1 MNEHELIEIIKR
13 EIEKYYLKSG
23 IKNEINLKKA
33 IGFLGKDIVLKSNLE
48 EIFKIEETA
57 DEMVISELS
66 VKELTEISQG
76 TYSNDNGKKL
86 LYSMLEGKKLILVKE
101 GIEWRSFPHI
111 PSKLQEKYR
120 EYEKVLETYGIKIL
134 KRIEIREYLMGKKE
148 CYNGKV
154 LDLRTLKN
162 SISRNEEYIEVSA
175 ATTVTEL
182 AKEYAAMNNI
192 KITKR

>member
-23 IKNEINLKKA
+23 IKNEVNLKKT
-33 IGFLGKDIVLKSNLE
+33 IGFLGKDIILKNNLE

-57 DEMVISELS
+57 DEIVISELS
-66 VKELTEISQG
+66 IKELTEISQG
-76 TYSNDNGKKL
+76 TYSTDIGKKL
-86 LYSMLEGKKLILVKE
+86 LYNILEGKRIILVKE
-101 GIEWRSFPHI
+101 GIEWRNFSLI
-111 PSKLQEKYR
+111 QSKLQEKYE
-120 EYEKVLETYGIKIL
+120 EYEKIIETYGIKIL
-134 KRIEIREYLMGKKE
+134 KRIEIREYLIGKKE

-162 SISRNEEYIEVSA
+162 SISRNEEYIEVS
-175 ATTVTEL
+175 TSTVVTEL

>member
-23 IKNEINLKKA
+23 VKNEINLKKT
-33 IGFLGKDIVLKSNLE
+33 IGFLGKDVILKNNLE

-57 DEMVISELS
+57 DEIVISELS
-66 VKELTEISQG
+66 IKELVEISQG
-76 TYSNDNGKKL
+76 TYSTDTGKKL
-86 LYSMLEGKKLILVKE
+86 LYNMLEGKKIILVKE
-101 GIEWRSFPHI
+101 GMEWRNFSFI
-111 PSKLQEKYR
+111 PSKLQEKYE
-120 EYEKVLETYGIKIL
+120 EYEKIIEMYGIKIL
-134 KRIEIREYLMGKKE
+134 KRIEIREYLIGKKE
-148 CYNGKV
+148 CYSGKV

>member
-1 MNEHELIEIIKR
+1 MNEYELIEIIKR

-23 IKNEINLKKA
+23 IKNEINLKKT
-33 IGFLGKDIVLKSNLE
+33 IGFLGKDVILKNNLE

-57 DEMVISELS
+57 NEIVISELS
-66 VKELTEISQG
+66 IKELVEISQG
-76 TYSNDNGKKL
+76 TYSTDTGKKL
-86 LYSMLEGKKLILVKE
+86 LYNILEGKKIILVKE
-101 GIEWRSFPHI
+101 GIEWRSFPLI
-111 PSKLQEKYR
+111 PPKLQEKYR
-120 EYEKVLETYGIKIL
+120 EYEKILETYGVKIL
-134 KRIEIREYLMGKKE
+134 KRIEIREYLIGKKE
-148 CYNGKV
+148 CYSGKV

>member
-23 IKNEINLKKA
+23 IKNEVNLKKT
-33 IGFLGKDIVLKSNLE
+33 IGFLGKDIILKNNLE

-57 DEMVISELS
+57 DEIVISELS
-66 VKELTEISQG
+66 IKELTEISQG
-76 TYSNDNGKKL
+76 TYSTDIGKKL
-86 LYSMLEGKKLILVKE
+86 LYNMLDGKKIILAKE
-101 GIEWRSFPHI
+101 GIEWRNFSLI
-111 PSKLQEKYR
+111 PSKLQEKYK
-120 EYEKVLETYGIKIL
+120 EYEKIIETYGIKIL
-134 KRIEIREYLMGKKE
+134 KRIEIREYLIGKKE

-154 LDLRTLKN
+154 LDLRALKN
-162 SISRNEEYIEVSA
+162 SISRNEEYIEVS
-175 ATTVTEL
+175 TSTMVTEL

>member
-1 MNEHELIEIIKR
+1 MIEHELIEIIKR

-23 IKNEINLKKA
+23 IKNEVNLKKT
-33 IGFLGKDIVLKSNLE
+33 IGFLGKDIILKNNLE

-57 DEMVISELS
+57 DEIVISELS
-66 VKELTEISQG
+66 IKELTEISQG
-76 TYSNDNGKKL
+76 TYSTDIGKKL
-86 LYSMLEGKKLILVKE
+86 LYNMLDGKKIILAKE
-101 GIEWRSFPHI
+101 GIEWRNFSLI
-111 PSKLQEKYR
+111 PSKLQEKYK
-120 EYEKVLETYGIKIL
+120 EYEKIIETYGIKIL
-134 KRIEIREYLMGKKE
+134 KRIEIREYLIGKKE

-162 SISRNEEYIEVSA
+162 SISRNEEYIEVS
-175 ATTVTEL
+175 TSTMVTEL